1 MKKILAL
8 IMAAVTVLTAC
19 SCGNNK
25 NNRKNTA
32 PITLT
37 VFSQVA
43 NYTGKQVGWFADVM
57 LERFNV
63 VLNIIPDTEGTY
75 ETRFASESFG
85 DIVVFGNHGNEYKN
99 AAKAGLL
106 LDWEKD
112 DLLSTYGSYIEE
124 NMHAAL
130 EANRKLTDKDRIY
143 GLGNNVA
150 GEDDG
155 VSDFFYTWDIRWDLY
170 EQLGCPEISDLD
182 DLVELF
188 EKMKKISP
196 NDDNGKPAYALSI
209 WPDWDGS
216 MMMYAKA
223 LASGF
228 YGYDELEMGLYD
240 AVTGEYHGALEKD
253 GPYIEMLSFLNKLYR
268 KNLLDPDSMTQTYV
282 DMAEKMING
291 GCYFSL
297 FDYAGSNYYN
307 NEAHIGENKVMLPL
321 LPQKAAPAVY
331 ELSKYGSYQI
341 WSIGANTKYP
351 ELCMEMINWLC
362 TPEGFMTME
371 YGKQGVNWD
380 YDENGCPYLT
390 DIGFI
395 CMSDGSNPQTKDE
408 GGYTFNQGQ
417 CQINNTTWARD
428 ALNPDSN
435 GETYNWMTWNEEKKP
450 ARCAVEEQWRKD
462 NSVTCVS
469 DYLKKNNYTLI
480 PASTFSNL
488 AKDDEYDIIIAQ
500 VSQCIVNYSWKA
512 IYSDTEEEFEKNV
525 KEMIDRG
532 IAYGYK
538 DCLEWAVI
546 NAAARHRIE
555 TAEKNNRR

>member
-1 MKKILAL
+1 
-8 IMAAVTVLTAC
+8 MAAVLCLSAISCDTLKKNKVL
-19 SCGNNK
+19 S
-25 NNRKNTA
+25 

-63 VLNIIPDTEGTY
+63 VLNIIPDTDGTY

-85 DIVVFGNHGNEYKN
+85 DLVIFGSKGNEYKN

-112 DLLSTYGSYIEE
+112 DLLNNYGPYIKE
-124 NMHAAL
+124 NMSDAL
-130 EANRKLTDKDRIY
+130 YANRKLTDSGCIY
-143 GLGNNVA
+143 GMGNNVA

-155 VSDFFYTWDIRWDLY
+155 VSSFFYTWDLRADLY
-170 EQLGCPEISDLD
+170 QQLGCPEIKNMD
-182 DLVELF
+182 DMVTLF
-188 EKMKKISP
+188 EKMKEIAP
-196 NDDNGKPAYALSI
+196 YDDKGDPAYALSI

-228 YGYDELEMGLYD
+228 YGYDEMEMGLYD
-240 AVTGEYHGALEKD
+240 AATGEYHGALEKD

-268 KNLLDPDSMTQTYV
+268 KGLLDPDSMTQTYV
-282 DMAEKMING
+282 DMASKMVNG

-297 FDYAGSNYYN
+297 FDYAGSNYFN
-307 NEAHIGENKVMLPL
+307 NDAHLAENKIMLPM
-321 LPQKAAPAVY
+321 LPEMAAPAAY
-331 ELSKYGSYQI
+331 ELSKYGGQQI
-341 WSIGANTKYP
+341 WCIGANTKYP
-351 ELCMEMINWLC
+351 ELCMEIINWLC

-380 YDENGCPYLT
+380 YDESGCPFLT
-390 DIGFI
+390 EMGLKCIT
-395 CMSDGSNPQTKDE
+395 DGSNPETKDE
-408 GGYTFNQGQ
+408 SGYTFNQGQ

-435 GETYNWMTWNEEKKP
+435 GATYNWQKWNEDKSLPRCETEKK
-450 ARCAVEEQWRKD
+450 WRD
-462 NSVTCVS
+462 INNVTCVS
-469 DYLKKNNYTLI
+469 DYLNKNNYTLI
-480 PASTFSNL
+480 PATTFSNL

-500 VSQCIVNYSWKA
+500 VSQCIVNYSWNA
-512 IYSDTEEEFEKNV
+512 VYSETEEEFKKNIDS
-525 KEMIDRG
+525 MIERG
-532 IAYGYK
+532 YAYGYET
-538 DCLEWAVI
+538 CLEWTVR
-546 NAAARHRIE
+546 NAAARHRVE
-555 TAEKNNRR
+555 VSER